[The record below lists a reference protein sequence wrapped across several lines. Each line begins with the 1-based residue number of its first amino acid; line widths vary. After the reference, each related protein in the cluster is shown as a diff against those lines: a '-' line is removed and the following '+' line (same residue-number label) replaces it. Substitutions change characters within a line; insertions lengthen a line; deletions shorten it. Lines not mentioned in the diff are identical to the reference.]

1 MLKIQLFG
9 KQYRAIKDYY
19 LNGRAAVWLIN
30 DKDEDIIQLTVNI
43 PTAMLM
49 TDFDDDPEVSSR
61 SSLLNHV
68 DFLDY
73 NTLHEALVKQKVIED
88 KTIGMIKQGHHVYNG
103 IIFKKESFNKM
114 DSIRSKE
121 VI

>member
-73 NTLHEALVKQKVIED
+73 NTLHEALVK
-88 KTIGMIKQGHHVYNG
+88 
-103 IIFKKESFNKM
+103 
-114 DSIRSKE
+114 
-121 VI
+121 